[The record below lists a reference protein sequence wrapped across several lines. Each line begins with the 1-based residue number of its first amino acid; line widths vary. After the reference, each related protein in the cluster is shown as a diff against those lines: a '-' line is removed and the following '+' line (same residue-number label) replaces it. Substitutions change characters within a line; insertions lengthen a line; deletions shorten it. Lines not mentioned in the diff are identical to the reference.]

1 MIPRRNLLTGG
12 ALGSVL
18 GLIAGAADAEGA
30 PNAGVAQQQ
39 RAPDREAGQIADAI
53 GELRTEVHN
62 QRAFTEIAAIRD
74 AQKQFLHVNGKFPDY
89 IEVGADVWFAV
100 HDWHI
105 RWQQP
110 MALGR
115 DALGRYTI
123 VLNQTAVIMRPET
136 AGNFV
141 SLPYDNK

>member
-12 ALGSVL
+12 ALGSLLALFPGSVD
-18 GLIAGAADAEGA
+18 AEAAADAA
-30 PNAGVAQQQ
+30 LAQPQ
-39 RAPDREAGQIADAI
+39 RLPDRGAEQIAEAI

-62 QRAFTEIAAIRD
+62 QRVFTEIAAIRD
-74 AQKQFLHVNGKFPDY
+74 AQKQFLRVNSKFPDY
-89 IEVGADVWFAV
+89 VEVGSDVWFAV

-110 MALGR
+110 LTLGR

-123 VLNQTAVIMRPET
+123 VLNQTTIIMRPDT

-141 SLPYDNK
+141 SLPYDNR